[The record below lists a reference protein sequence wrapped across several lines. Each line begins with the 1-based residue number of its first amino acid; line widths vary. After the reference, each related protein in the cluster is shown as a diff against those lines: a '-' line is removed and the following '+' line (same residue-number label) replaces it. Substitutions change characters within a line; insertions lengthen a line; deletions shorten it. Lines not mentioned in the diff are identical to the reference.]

1 MSDLIVKE
9 TNVWGQFYK
18 AKGMT
23 RTRLTYKSTI
33 LHGYFKSLIEEYKIY
48 ALVPR
53 DHKGSPK
60 ETQTFVVIYSYD
72 LSQEKEL
79 LKTINTIHLGYHKE
93 ECVFNE
99 KPGYKIYIMDIEVT
113 LDKIKNLV

>member
-9 TNVWGQFYK
+9 TNVWGHFYK
-18 AKGMT
+18 AKGMI

-33 LHGYFKSLIEEYKIY
+33 LHGYFHSLIEEYKIY

-53 DHKGSPK
+53 DHKGIPK
-60 ETQTFVVIYSYD
+60 ETQTFLVIYSYD
-72 LSQEKEL
+72 LSQEQEL
-79 LKTINTIHLGYHKE
+79 LKTIQTIHLGYHKE
-93 ECVFNE
+93 ECMF
-99 KPGYKIYIMDIEVT
+99 KDRPAYKLYIMDIEVT

>member
-9 TNVWGQFYK
+9 TNVWGLFYK
-18 AKGMT
+18 AKTMN

-33 LHGYFKSLIEEYKIY
+33 LHGYFRPMIDQYKIY

-53 DHKGSPK
+53 DHKGDPK
-60 ETQTFVVIYSYD
+60 ETQTFVVAYSYD

-93 ECVFNE
+93 ECILNDR
-99 KPGYKIYIMDIEVT
+99 PAYKLYIMDIEVT

>member
-18 AKGMT
+18 AKGMN
-23 RTRLTYKSTI
+23 RTMLTYKSTI
-33 LHGYFKSLIEEYKIY
+33 LHGYFKSLIEQYKIY
-48 ALVPR
+48 ALVPP
-53 DHKGSPK
+53 DHKGPPK